1 MDFKIPI
8 GQTFV
13 GRVFACAKLI
23 ICDDLAQS
31 DELDCRMLSE
41 HGMGTCM
48 DAPMIHNGVCI
59 GTLNV
64 ADQRKHHYTLQQAI
78 LLQSLATWLAL
89 NIKLHLQV
97 QEMAVLASADELTG
111 TFNRREFV
119 QESNQTMQHF
129 SHARVPFTIGILDID
144 HFKQL
149 NGCYGHTAGDHVL
162 KKMTKKIKDI
172 LREGDFLARIG
183 GEEFAIILPA
193 CLGDEAMRVFKR
205 ADKALHCAKQAG
217 RNRIHFAN

>member
-1 MDFKIPI
+1 MINKNQLTERSFTPSQLSGFDGAHSIQLPVDFIHDLSKADSLQAVLDTIAYWISHVFDADRVSITLQDTEEYLKLYSISGNHAIPMDFKIPI

-31 DELDCRMLSE
+31 DELDCKMLSE

-64 ADQRKHHYTLQQAI
+64 ADQRKHHCTLQQAI

-97 QEMAVLASADELTG
+97 QEMAVLTSTDELTA
-111 TFNRREFV
+111 TFNRRVFL
-119 QESNQTMQHF
+119 QESNQTM
-129 SHARVPFTIGILDID
+129 
-144 HFKQL
+144 
-149 NGCYGHTAGDHVL
+149 
-162 KKMTKKIKDI
+162 
-172 LREGDFLARIG
+172 
-183 GEEFAIILPA
+183 
-193 CLGDEAMRVFKR
+193 
-205 ADKALHCAKQAG
+205 
-217 RNRIHFAN
+217 